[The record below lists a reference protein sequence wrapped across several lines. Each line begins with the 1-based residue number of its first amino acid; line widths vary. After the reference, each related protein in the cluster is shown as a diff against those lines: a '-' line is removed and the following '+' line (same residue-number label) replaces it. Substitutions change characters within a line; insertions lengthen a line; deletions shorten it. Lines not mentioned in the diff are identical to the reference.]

1 MQSQKFPNLLPFKQK
16 QAANCAG
23 TQGGL
28 VIIVVV
34 ISLRNKIK
42 SLGGAESGSS
52 QWFSGFWV
60 NLYRALGEP
69 LSGIG

>member
-16 QAANCAG
+16 QAAKCAG

-42 SLGGAESGSS
+42 RLRGERLGG
-52 QWFSGFWV
+52 
-60 NLYRALGEP
+60 
-69 LSGIG
+69 

>member
-16 QAANCAG
+16 QAAKCAG

-28 VIIVVV
+28 VIFVVV

-42 SLGGAESGSS
+42 RLEGRGWGG
-52 QWFSGFWV
+52 
-60 NLYRALGEP
+60 
-69 LSGIG
+69 